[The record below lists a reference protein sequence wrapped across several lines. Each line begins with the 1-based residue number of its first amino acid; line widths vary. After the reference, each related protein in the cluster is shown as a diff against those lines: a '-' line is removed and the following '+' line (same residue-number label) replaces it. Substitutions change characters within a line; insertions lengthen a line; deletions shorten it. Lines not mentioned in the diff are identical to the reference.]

1 MKSITFGNFK
11 ESSLLAI
18 LFSYISIQ
26 FGISIS
32 YAISLKSFQANFEIY
47 VIILSY
53 FFSEILGIICFYLF
67 KKYEKNNNFNIK
79 TAVYGCL
86 LGFLH
91 YSYFNFLQSKY
102 IFNPPFL
109 LEYPYQYTFIF
120 GYSFISSIICY
131 EICLKSFNKKNKLL
145 ISLIIIIFFI
155 ILIRTLIIKGAHDV
169 YHSYFYSAIG
179 IGIQFA
185 VEKYSI
191 EKEELNIYL
200 LMFFEGISSSLIHI
214 THCILYDRNFKTV
227 DGDNF
232 KYIFYYIFIYFVI
245 NISRFYLAKYTNL
258 LMNILIYLFVLV
270 YFEQNIIAKEDET
283 DIGFIFL
290 SLCIFFGM
298 CVYNE
303 IINLNFLVLIKEN
316 ENNNANENNNN
327 ENNVIQIDNKIEN
340 ENINVLDKN
349 EESKQD

>member
-11 ESSLLAI
+11 ESSLLVI
-18 LFSYISIQ
+18 LFSYISIH
-26 FGISIS
+26 FCISIS
-32 YAISLKSFQANFEIY
+32 AAVSIKSFEANLELY
-47 VIILSY
+47 VITLCY
-53 FFSEILGIICFYLF
+53 FFSEILSIICFYLF

-91 YSYFNFLQSKY
+91 YSYFNFLQSQ
-102 IFNPPFL
+102 N
-109 LEYPYQYTFIF
+109 TFCF

-131 EICLKSFNKKNKLL
+131 EICLRSFNKKNKLL
-145 ISLIIIIFFI
+145 ISLIIITFFI
-155 ILIRTLIIKGAHDV
+155 ILIRTLITKGSHDF
-169 YHSYFYSAIG
+169 YNSYFYSAIG

-185 VEKYSI
+185 IEKYSI

-200 LMFFEGISSSLIHI
+200 LMFFEGISSSLIHTI
-214 THCILYDRNFKTV
+214 HCILYDDHFKNV
-227 DGDNF
+227 DSDNF
-232 KYIFYYIFIYFVI
+232 KYIFYYVFIYFVV
-245 NISRFYLAKYTNL
+245 NITRFYLAKYTNL
-258 LMNILIYLFVLV
+258 LMNILIYLFIAV
-270 YFEQNIIAKEDET
+270 YFEKNVQLDNNEK
-283 DIGFIFL
+283 DIGFIFI

-340 ENINVLDKN
+340 DINELDKN
-349 EESKQD
+349 EEAKQD

>member
-11 ESSLLAI
+11 ESSLLVI

-32 YAISLKSFQANFEIY
+32 SAVSIKSSIDDLEIY
-47 VIILSY
+47 VITLCY

-91 YSYFNFLQSKY
+91 YSYFNFLQSQ
-102 IFNPPFL
+102 N
-109 LEYPYQYTFIF
+109 TFCF

-131 EICLKSFNKKNKLL
+131 EICLRSFNKKNKLL
-145 ISLIIIIFFI
+145 ISLIIITFFI
-155 ILIRTLIIKGAHDV
+155 ILIRTLITKGAHDV
-169 YHSYFYSAIG
+169 YNSYFYSAIG

-185 VEKYSI
+185 IEKYSI

-200 LMFFEGISSSLIHI
+200 LMFFEGISSSLIHV
-214 THCILYDRNFKTV
+214 THCILYDDHFKSV
-227 DGDNF
+227 DSDNF
-232 KYIFYYIFIYFVI
+232 KYIFYYVFIYFVI
-245 NISRFYLAKYTNL
+245 NISRFYLTKYTNL
-258 LMNILIYLFVLV
+258 LTNILIYLFVKV
-270 YFEQNIIAKEDET
+270 YFEKNVYLENNER
-283 DIGFIFL
+283 DIGFIFI

-340 ENINVLDKN
+340 DINELDKN

>member
-11 ESSLLAI
+11 ESALIAI
-18 LFSYISIQ
+18 LFSYISFQ

-32 YAISLKSFQANFEIY
+32 SAISIRSVREGLETY
-47 VIILSY
+47 VIALCY

-91 YSYFNFLQSKY
+91 YSYSNFLS
-102 IFNPPFL
+102 N
-109 LEYPYQYTFIF
+109 QYTFSF

-131 EICLKSFNKKNKLL
+131 EICLRSFNKKNKLL
-145 ISLIIIIFFI
+145 ISLIIITVFI
-155 ILIRTLIIKGAHDV
+155 ILIRTLINKGAHGV
-169 YHSYFYSAIG
+169 YNSYFYSAIG

-185 VEKYSI
+185 IEKYSI

-200 LMFFEGISSSLIHI
+200 LMFFEGISSSLIHV
-214 THCILYDRNFKTV
+214 THCILYDDHFKSV
-227 DGDNF
+227 DSDNF
-232 KYIFYYIFIYFVI
+232 KYIFYYVFIYFVI
-245 NISRFYLAKYTNL
+245 NISRFYLTKYTNL
-258 LMNILIYLFVLV
+258 LTNILIYLFVTV
-270 YFEQNIIAKEDET
+270 YFEKNVSLENNER
-283 DIGFIFL
+283 DIGFIFI

-340 ENINVLDKN
+340 DINELDKN
-349 EESKQD
+349 EEAKQD

>member
-11 ESSLLAI
+11 ESSLITI

-32 YAISLKSFQANFEIY
+32 TAISIRSISEGLEVY
-47 VIILSY
+47 VITLCY

-67 KKYEKNNNFNIK
+67 KKYEKNNKFNIK

-91 YSYFNFLQSKY
+91 YSYFNFLDSKY
-102 IFNPPFL
+102 
-109 LEYPYQYTFIF
+109 TFCF

-131 EICLKSFNKKNKLL
+131 EICLRSFNKKNKLL
-145 ISLIIIIFFI
+145 ISLIIITFFI
-155 ILIRTLIIKGAHDV
+155 ILIRILIIKGAKDV
-169 YHSYFYSAIG
+169 YNSYFYSAIG

-214 THCILYDRNFKTV
+214 THCILYDDHFKSV
-227 DGDNF
+227 DSDNF
-232 KYIFYYIFIYFVI
+232 KYIFYYVFIYFVV
-245 NISRFYLAKYTNL
+245 NITRFYLAKYTNL
-258 LMNILIYLFVLV
+258 LMNILIYLFIPV
-270 YFEQNIIAKEDET
+270 YFEKNVSLENNER
-283 DIGFIFL
+283 DIGFIFI

-340 ENINVLDKN
+340 DINELDKN
-349 EESKQD
+349 EEAKQD

>member
-11 ESSLLAI
+11 ESALIAI
-18 LFSYISIQ
+18 LFSYISFQ
-26 FGISIS
+26 FGRSIS
-32 YAISLKSFQANFEIY
+32 YAIRIRSVLETY
-47 VIILSY
+47 VIALCN
-53 FFSEILGIICFYLF
+53 FFSEILGIICFFLF
-67 KKYEKNNNFNIK
+67 KKYEKNNKFNIK

-91 YSYFNFLQSKY
+91 YSYFNFLDNK
-102 IFNPPFL
+102 
-109 LEYPYQYTFIF
+109 YTFSF

-131 EICLKSFNKKNKLL
+131 EICLRSFNKKNKLL
-145 ISLIIIIFFI
+145 ISLIIITFFI
-155 ILIRTLIIKGAHDV
+155 ILIRILIIKGAKDV
-169 YHSYFYSAIG
+169 YNSYFYSAIG

-232 KYIFYYIFIYFVI
+232 KYIFYYIFIFFVI

-283 DIGFIFL
+283 DIGTHF
-290 SLCIFFGM
+290 
-298 CVYNE
+298 YPT
-303 IINLNFLVLIKEN
+303 
-316 ENNNANENNNN
+316 A
-327 ENNVIQIDNKIEN
+327 
-340 ENINVLDKN
+340 
-349 EESKQD
+349 

>member
-11 ESSLLAI
+11 ESSLITI

-32 YAISLKSFQANFEIY
+32 TAISLRSISEGLELY
-47 VIILSY
+47 VITLCY

-91 YSYFNFLQSKY
+91 YSYFNFLDSKY
-102 IFNPPFL
+102 
-109 LEYPYQYTFIF
+109 TFCF

-145 ISLIIIIFFI
+145 ISLIIITFFI
-155 ILIRTLIIKGAHDV
+155 ILIRILIIKGAKDV
-169 YHSYFYSAIG
+169 YNSYFYSAIG

-214 THCILYDRNFKTV
+214 THCILYGDNFDDINGK
-227 DGDNF
+227 NF
-232 KYIFYYIFIYFVI
+232 KYIFYYIFIFFVV
-245 NISRFYLAKYTNL
+245 NISRFYLTKYTNL
-258 LMNILIYLFVLV
+258 LINILIYLFIAV
-270 YFEQNIIAKEDET
+270 YFEKNVTLEGNEK

-303 IINLNFLVLIKEN
+303 IINLNFLVLIKDN
-316 ENNNANENNNN
+316 ELNNANENNNN

>member
-11 ESSLLAI
+11 ESSLLVI

-32 YAISLKSFQANFEIY
+32 AAVSIKSFEANLELY
-47 VIILSY
+47 VITLCY

-91 YSYFNFLQSKY
+91 YSYFNFLQS
-102 IFNPPFL
+102 
-109 LEYPYQYTFIF
+109 QYTFCF

-131 EICLKSFNKKNKLL
+131 EICLRSFNKKNKLL
-145 ISLIIIIFFI
+145 ISLIIITFFI
-155 ILIRTLIIKGAHDV
+155 ILIRILIIKGAKDV
-169 YHSYFYSAIG
+169 YNSYFYSAIG

-214 THCILYDRNFKTV
+214 THCILYGDNFDDINGK
-227 DGDNF
+227 NF
-232 KYIFYYIFIYFVI
+232 KYIFYYIFIFFVI

-303 IINLNFLVLIKEN
+303 IINLNFLVLIKDN
-316 ENNNANENNNN
+316 ELNNANENNNN